1 MHTEIERK
9 FLVVGDFKHLAYQH
23 SHIEQGYFA
32 TEPGRTVRIRIRDDK
47 AYLTIKGP
55 SVNQGLSRY
64 EYETEIPVDDAK
76 LMMTMCMPGK
86 IVKDRYLVQSGKHV
100 IEVDEFWGENEGLV
114 VAEIELEHEDEAYEK
129 PDFLG
134 QEVTGDVRYYNKY
147 LSNNPYCSWKEVDK
161 KL

>member
-9 FLVVGDFKHLAYQH
+9 FLVTGEFKQFAYHH

-32 TEPGRTVRIRIRDDK
+32 TDPGRTVRIRIRDDK

-55 SVNQGLSRY
+55 STNEGLSRY
-64 EYETEIPVDDAK
+64 EFEIEIPVDDAK
-76 LMMTMCMPGK
+76 MMMTMCMPGQIIK
-86 IVKDRYLVQSGKHV
+86 ERYLVRSGQHV
-100 IEVDEFWGENEGLV
+100 VEVDEFEGDNKGLV
-114 VAEIELEHEDEAYEK
+114 VAEIELEREDEAYEK

-134 QEVTGDVRYYNKY
+134 REVTGDVRFYNKY
-147 LSNNPYCSWKEVDK
+147 LSKHPYNRWNEADK